1 METTLN
7 FIMKIVFSI
16 ILLIQFSVS
25 SFSQEYF
32 FEFVPGWVN
41 AKIFENDESYISIG
55 LNLEFQHQFAKINSL
70 GETID
75 EWDFNIDTALT
86 FEFNYT
92 NDFSSINS
100 SFLAT
105 GVLRGIGSDRFYGTL
120 FKYNS
125 DFSDTISTK
134 TINLLP
140 GNGTMILS
148 HIQANDTTLILGGYL
163 QDTDFTIYSALIET
177 NTLGNIHWRQN
188 YFCGNDCEL
197 KPYHIQKAT
206 DNGYFFT
213 CKEKHWI
220 EWPFFNEKTAIIKTD
235 SLGNEQYRLH
245 PGNPDLFTVAGWVL
259 PTDDGNYIT
268 AYSDPMVIT
277 DYLPQGNDN
286 STIWINKFD
295 INGNEIFSISL
306 FDFLPLIEPNQIG
319 FRYTIKQMLIT
330 IDNNI
335 LIVGN
340 KIGVEDLGFILK
352 ITQQGEPLW
361 YRFISPPQTEGN
373 DAAFESTK
381 ILGITPTSDGGY
393 IMAGEYISTAG
404 NIFPEDIQTAIAV
417 KVDEYGCLEPGCQL
431 ADAVVEIKKADLG
444 LVVYPNP
451 ASGFV
456 NVAVAANVKVD
467 KVRVYEVTG
476 RVVLIQSPLI
486 PLRQG
491 GTISLDV
498 GGLSPGMYLFEVETR
513 DGQREV
519 KRLVVE

>member
-1 METTLN
+1 LW
-7 FIMKIVFSI
+7 
-16 ILLIQFSVS
+16 IQFSVIT
-25 SFSQEYF
+25 FSQEYF

-41 AKIFENDESYISIG
+41 SQIFENEDSYISVG
-55 LNLEFQHQFAKINSL
+55 LNLEFQHQFAKINSV

-92 NDFSSINS
+92 NDFSSFNS

-105 GVLRGIGSDRFYGTL
+105 GVLRGVNSDRFYGTL
-120 FKYNS
+120 FRFNS
-125 DFSDTISTK
+125 DFSDTVFSRSF
-134 TINLLP
+134 NLLP

-148 HIQANDTTLILGGYL
+148 HTQANDTTLILGGYL

-177 NTLGNIHWRQN
+177 DTLGNIHWRQN
-188 YFCGNDCEL
+188 YYCGNGCEL
-197 KPYHIQKAT
+197 KPYHIQKAS
-206 DNGYFFT
+206 DNGYFYT
-213 CKEKHWI
+213 CKEFDYF

-277 DYLPQGNDN
+277 DNLPQSNPDK
-286 STIWINKFD
+286 TIWINKFD
-295 INGNEIFSISL
+295 IEGNEIFNISL
-306 FDFLPLIEPNQIG
+306 LDYLPKTEITQNGLK
-319 FRYTIKQMLIT
+319 YYIKQMLLT
-330 IDNNI
+330 NDNNI
-335 LIVGN
+335 LIVGYKTTN
-340 KIGVEDLGFILK
+340 EDWGFILK

-404 NIFPEDIQTAIAV
+404 NIFPNDIQTAIAV
-417 KVDEYGCLEPGCQL
+417 KVDSLGCLVAGCDTIVGI
-431 ADAVVEIKKADLG
+431 AEIPKVDLG
-444 LVVYPNP
+444 LRVYPNP
-451 ASGFV
+451 ASDVV
-456 NVAVAANVKVD
+456 NVVVGENVKVEWI
-467 KVRVYEVTG
+467 RVYEVSG
-476 RVVLIQSPLI
+476 RVMLSQSPLS
-486 PLRQG
+486 PLSQG
-491 GTISLDV
+491 GAISVDV
-498 GGLSPGMYLFEVETR
+498 SDLSPGMYLMEVETET
-513 DGQREV
+513 GLKEV
-519 KRLVVE
+519 RQFVIE